1 MARRS
6 RIPQYGTVEINGIQ
20 YYKTYVEDAEGKR
33 IAIYGKT
40 RNELYDKE
48 LEIQEL
54 ISTNTYQ
61 RKTPT
66 VAEYCEKWLL
76 MQSVHV
82 RSTTLN
88 CQRHFKMSI
97 FAEMGCRFLQGSIQV
112 LYSLIHHITCR
123 FEARQALIYQL
134 ASGLTGENG
143 KYNYS
148 KAVHL
153 YPPFFDIFC
162 SPKNYKTAS
171 ALT

>member
-1 MARRS
+1 M
-6 RIPQYGTVEINGIQ
+6 V
-20 YYKTYVEDAEGKR
+20 
-33 IAIYGKT
+33 
-40 RNELYDKE
+40 
-48 LEIQEL
+48 
-54 ISTNTYQ
+54 
-61 RKTPT
+61 
-66 VAEYCEKWLL
+66 LL
-76 MQSVHV
+76 
-82 RSTTLN
+82 T

-171 ALT
+171 ALTVWRYPGGIVMSFFILAPSNLSKKA